1 MCCGC
6 HTAGG
11 TSAEHGGPVELRRG
25 WVSFFFPDRGGGSFE
40 EGLPKGEN
48 SPEKD
53 LRKSVWGLLEY
64 VADI

>member
-1 MCCGC
+1 M
-6 HTAGG
+6 
-11 TSAEHGGPVELRRG
+11 ELRRG

>member
-1 MCCGC
+1 M
-6 HTAGG
+6 
-11 TSAEHGGPVELRRG
+11 ELRRG
-25 WVSFFFPDRGGGSFE
+25 WVSFSFFSDRGGGSFE
-40 EGLPKGEN
+40 GGLPKGEN